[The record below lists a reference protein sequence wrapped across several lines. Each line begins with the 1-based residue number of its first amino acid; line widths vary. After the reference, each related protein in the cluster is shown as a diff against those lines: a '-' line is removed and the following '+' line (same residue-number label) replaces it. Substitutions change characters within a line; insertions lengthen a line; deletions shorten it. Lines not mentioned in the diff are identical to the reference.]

1 MQWESKQGENS
12 VLIATAFTLLICLI
26 TEQMKIRV
34 KKMKKL
40 APILRNDGDNL
51 SSITTVSLKQLK
63 LLLMSSNNS
72 SLELDG
78 RVSQQFLPRDY
89 KKRTFA
95 LWLPSH
101 KRESFL
107 LVLPP
112 ASHRK
117 ESKKKQNW
125 VSLDRFPRLH
135 NSKWAS
141 WRQTGLPKRECWQI
155 DNGVELAATGEPPG
169 LGPISF

>member
-1 MQWESKQGENS
+1 
-12 VLIATAFTLLICLI
+12 
-26 TEQMKIRV
+26 
-34 KKMKKL
+34 MKKL

-95 LWLPSH
+95 L
-101 KRESFL
+101 
-107 LVLPP
+107 
-112 ASHRK
+112 
-117 ESKKKQNW
+117 
-125 VSLDRFPRLH
+125 
-135 NSKWAS
+135 
-141 WRQTGLPKRECWQI
+141 
-155 DNGVELAATGEPPG
+155 
-169 LGPISF
+169 